1 MNYER
6 NLMNILKRSIKY
18 IILIAVF
25 ALISIVIALSFKGI
39 ISTLARD
46 ITIIGVSVVALIVLI
61 FGAIKFAK
69 FRKDEEDDK

>member
-1 MNYER
+1 MKEI
-6 NLMNILKRSIKY
+6 LMNILKRSIKY

>member
-1 MNYER
+1 MKEI
-6 NLMNILKRSIKY
+6 LMNILKRSIKY

-46 ITIIGVSVVALIVLI
+46 ITIIGVCIVALIVLI
-61 FGAIKFAK
+61 YGAIKFAK
-69 FRKDEEDDK
+69 FKKEDDE

>member
-1 MNYER
+1 MKEI
-6 NLMNILKRSIKY
+6 LMNILKRSIKY

-46 ITIIGVSVVALIVLI
+46 ITIIGVCIIALIVLI
-61 FGAIKFAK
+61 YGAIKFAK
-69 FRKDEEDDK
+69 FKKEDDK

>member
-1 MNYER
+1 MS
-6 NLMNILKRSIKY
+6 IKDFLKSSIKY
-18 IILIAVF
+18 IVLIAVF
-25 ALISIVIALSFKGI
+25 ALISIVITLSFKGI

-69 FRKDEEDDK
+69 FKKEDDK

>member
-1 MNYER
+1 MKEI
-6 NLMNILKRSIKY
+6 LMNILKRSIKY

-25 ALISIVIALSFKGI
+25 ALISVVITLSFKGI

-46 ITIIGVSVVALIVLI
+46 ISIIGVSVVALIVLI

-69 FRKDEEDDK
+69 FKKEDDE

>member
-1 MNYER
+1 MKEI
-6 NLMNILKRSIKY
+6 LMNILKRSIKY

-46 ITIIGVSVVALIVLI
+46 ITIIGVCIIALIVLI
-61 FGAIKFAK
+61 YGAIKFAK
-69 FRKDEEDDK
+69 FKKEDDE

>member
-1 MNYER
+1 MKEI
-6 NLMNILKRSIKY
+6 LMNILKRSIKY

-25 ALISIVIALSFKGI
+25 ALISVVIALSFKGI

-46 ITIIGVSVVALIVLI
+46 ISIIGVSVVALIVLI

-69 FRKDEEDDK
+69 FKKEDDE

>member
-1 MNYER
+1 MS
-6 NLMNILKRSIKY
+6 IKDFLKSSIKY
-18 IILIAVF
+18 IVLIAVF

-69 FRKDEEDDK
+69 FKKEDDK

>member
-1 MNYER
+1 MKEI
-6 NLMNILKRSIKY
+6 LINILKRSIKY

-46 ITIIGVSVVALIVLI
+46 ITIIGVAVVALIVLI

-69 FRKDEEDDK
+69 FKKEDDE

>member
-1 MNYER
+1 MKEI
-6 NLMNILKRSIKY
+6 LMNILKRSIKY

-46 ITIIGVSVVALIVLI
+46 IIIIGVCIVALIVLI
-61 FGAIKFAK
+61 YGAIKFVK
-69 FRKDEEDDK
+69 FKKEDDE

>member
-1 MNYER
+1 MKEI
-6 NLMNILKRSIKY
+6 LMNILKRSIKY

-69 FRKDEEDDK
+69 FKKEDDE